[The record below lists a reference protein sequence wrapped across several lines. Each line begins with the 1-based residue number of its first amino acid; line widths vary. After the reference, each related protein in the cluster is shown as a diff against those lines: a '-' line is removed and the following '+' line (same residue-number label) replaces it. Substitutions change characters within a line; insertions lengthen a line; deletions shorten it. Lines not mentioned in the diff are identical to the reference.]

1 MAIAAGFQQVAGVR
15 TSMLLCSA
23 TCAVPAANL
32 RAICLT
38 RGVARSAT
46 LYGDLRHILPVHQ
59 IIDEGL
65 EVVRPAVAIVDVVG
79 VLPYVAAEYRLGT
92 MHQLISPLW
101 RLHHNNLST
110 LGPTPTTSPTRT
122 GRRPPE
128 RALPSSCRPSRGRK
142 RCAFPA
148 PPGFCCRLLA

>member
-38 RGVARSAT
+38 RGVARSAS
-46 LYGDLRHILPVHQ
+46 LCGELRHILPVHQ

-92 MHQLISPLW
+92 MHQWILAIG
-101 RLHHNNLST
+101 RLHHDDLAT
-110 LGPTPTTSPTRT
+110 LDR
-122 GRRPPE
+122 E
-128 RALPSSCRPSRGRK
+128 
-142 RCAFPA
+142 PA
-148 PPGFCCRLLA
+148 PARPELADARLNALFLHLVDP